1 MGQIFWDNYLLRTEG
16 KPGPNIWGVKGFTEF
31 HVVPKLKL
39 FALSAGKCLMAGN
52 GCRHLS
58 SMATCSCISS
68 HGSLLVLGFIH
79 WDVVGHREGIFF
91 MCRLCALHYVCV
103 FVCWCYWLPRPALL
117 CNAKLIWPVVFL
129 SGKLLHFSCNPSQWR
144 SYWELK
150 PVPTEQCAVHMNR
163 QHACVSL
170 CVCVYGLSLSSA
182 SPRAIVQKHRDS
194 AGAPCCCP
202 LFCPFSLFFSI
213 SLPFNSPSS
222 PFHLYLSFP
231 LLPPLPLLTLSV
243 TLPHPDEDVQAQ
255 FRRRLGVPQRIPS
268 KLLFHPGIK
277 FPAYLNTPLCLL
289 LLLDAFLGWNAW
301 CASNA
306 CLCLSVFFRP
316 GVCVRDMHHVR
327 LLWSM
332 IV

>member
-163 QHACVSL
+163 QHACVSV
-170 CVCVYGLSLSSA
+170 CVCVWS
-182 SPRAIVQKHRDS
+182 
-194 AGAPCCCP
+194 
-202 LFCPFSLFFSI
+202 FTFI
-213 SLPFNSPSS
+213 SLAKSNCAKAQG
-222 PFHLYLSFP
+222 LGRGTL
-231 LLPPLPLLTLSV
+231 LLPPLLPFLPLFLHKSPFQLTVQSFSSLSFISSPSPSPSPNSLRDSPSSWWGR
-243 TLPHPDEDVQAQ
+243 TGSVQEEVGCPSANS
-255 FRRRLGVPQRIPS
+255 FKAPFPPRHKVSCILKHSIVSAAPPWCFLGVE
-268 KLLFHPGIK
+268 
-277 FPAYLNTPLCLL
+277 
-289 LLLDAFLGWNAW
+289 
-301 CASNA
+301 
-306 CLCLSVFFRP
+306 
-316 GVCVRDMHHVR
+316 R
-327 LLWSM
+327 LM
-332 IV
+332 CI